1 MTTKLAT
8 LYADL
13 DALGQHR
20 IDVEVSCNS
29 SSRSYIYFFVA
40 VTLVKNRKEFSAKY
54 KGSDLNRLKIAGT
67 KWADFYL
74 PRLEDDLVEAVK
86 CRDYRANSNL
96 FRALR
101 QVVGDAMAT
110 V

>member
-1 MTTKLAT
+1 MAAKLAT
-8 LYADL
+8 LCGDL

-20 IDVEVSCNS
+20 IDIDVSCNS
-29 SSRSYIYFFVA
+29 SSRSYIYFLVT
-40 VTLVKNRKEFSAKY
+40 VTLVKNRGEFSAKY
-54 KGSDLNRLKIAGT
+54 EGSNLNHLKITGK

-74 PRLEDDLVEAVK
+74 PRLEDELVEAVK
-86 CRDYRANSNL
+86 CRNYRANSSL

-101 QVVGDAMAT
+101 QVVDDAMAT